1 MDRKGFTLVE
11 SILGLFL
18 LGLIGVTTLP
28 IIHSSLIIFK
38 NHNIRL
44 EMMYIGEMTI
54 EKIKA
59 YNIDSES
66 DLYIYDVAVSE
77 LIELFNRNNSI
88 EIDLPKKENNEKFSL
103 KIIKD
108 EKLDSLWM
116 LSVYV
121 YHNKEGSNISNVE
134 YLAYLRKK

>member
-1 MDRKGFTLVE
+1 MARKGFTLVE

-18 LGLIGVTTLP
+18 LGLITVTTLP
-28 IIHSSLIIFK
+28 IIYSSFATFK

-44 EMMYIGEMTI
+44 EMMYIGEMAI

-59 YNIDSES
+59 YNIDSKS

-77 LIELFNRNNSI
+77 LIELFSLNNSI
-88 EIDLPKKENNEKFSL
+88 EVNLPKKENSEKFSL

-121 YHNKEGSNISNVE
+121 HHNKEGSNISNVE
-134 YLAYLRKK
+134 YRAYLREK